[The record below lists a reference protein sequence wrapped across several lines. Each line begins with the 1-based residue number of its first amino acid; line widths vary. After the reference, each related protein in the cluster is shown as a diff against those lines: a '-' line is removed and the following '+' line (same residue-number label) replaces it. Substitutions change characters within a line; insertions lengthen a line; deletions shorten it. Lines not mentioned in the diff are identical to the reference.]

1 MKEYAEKSRTI
12 AQRAEHVKRWIT
24 ELECWTFQAKLPLRS
39 WTVSAPGAGV
49 AEAPI
54 AVGEKWPGR
63 DGVLEF
69 RYGEVEIPQDWP
81 LERTR
86 LVLDMGGESRIFID
100 YGDRVRTCGGNP
112 YHRAFFPDGR
122 RFVLRTESVARDLF
136 GIPQRDARLK
146 AAFLGLLEAELA
158 EFLTELSVI
167 LDGAIALSA
176 HEAAPS
182 LLELAERELARLPW
196 PTETIPFLER
206 TADHPETLT
215 IWDRLVEPSDEPKPL
230 DAEHRAALAAA
241 AARLRSGLEALRGR
255 WPKVGKVAV
264 TGHAHIDY
272 VWLWPQP
279 ETVRK
284 ALRTFGT
291 QTMLMDKYPSFRY
304 NQSQACLYADV
315 EKEDPALFAEI
326 VRHVKSGAW
335 EPVGGMW
342 VESDTNMPAA
352 EGFNRQFLYGQH
364 FFRSRF
370 GLTCRTVWLPDTFG
384 FSAALPQIFRAAGI
398 DSMLTIKVTWN
409 ETNPMPDN
417 IFRWQG
423 TDGSAVLVHTF
434 EAGPFGGYNMDLSPR
449 AVQDVWRIF
458 KNKSLHDET
467 LASFG
472 WGDGGGGPTAEQIER
487 IGAMNRLPVVPTVQ
501 PALVRD
507 FFARLGAELKGAAVP
522 VWRGELYLEY
532 HRATLTTQ
540 GRTKM
545 LMRRGQAALAAAELL
560 EGLVWLSGGGAG
572 RDLAE
577 NWKLLLRNQFHDAL
591 PGSSIRE
598 VYEQTERELSETLAA
613 AEAVI
618 AEATAELSSRVAPGS
633 DPGLLLVNTAGS
645 AAANLT
651 ASFADP
657 AGKTAAAMK
666 AQRAHDGKWVVSAP
680 LETPP
685 LAVSFRTAL
694 PAPGPLSADE
704 RRLENAFVRVT
715 IDDRG
720 RLASVYDKRRGREA
734 LAEPGNQLW
743 AYKDRPRTFDAW
755 DIESNFELGGAEL
768 DGVESIE
775 LTERGPHRAEIRVT
789 RRFAEKSRIVQRY
802 RLWADS
808 ARLDIA
814 TAVDLRD
821 RRTYI
826 RAKFP
831 VAVLAEQATFDQAL
845 GVTQRP
851 VNENTSWQRAQ
862 FESSAHRF
870 ADLSE
875 TDFGVAVLNDGK
887 YGHSAKGNVLTIS
900 LVRGPTYPD
909 PLADEGVQEFTYSLL
924 VHGGRWWEA
933 EVQGEADALNG
944 SIRATAAAGS
954 EVLWTPIA
962 WKGPALRALAFKR
975 AENGTGRILRVAE
988 ARGARGTL
996 ELGLPRGY
1004 RCAEEVDTLEDS
1016 GGGPDYRFTPFQMRS
1031 WRVVRD

>member
-1 MKEYAEKSRTI
+1 MKEYVEKSRSV
-12 AQRAEHVKRWIT
+12 AQRIDHVKRWIT
-24 ELECWTFQAKLPLRS
+24 ELECWSYQARISLAAWR
-39 WTVSAPGAGV
+39 VSAPEAGI
-49 AEAPI
+49 AEARLS
-54 AVGEKWPGR
+54 VGDSWPTREGL
-63 DGVLEF
+63 LEF
-69 RYGEVEIPQDWP
+69 EYGEVSVPADWP

-86 LVLDMGGESRIFID
+86 VVLDMGGESRVFMD
-100 YGDRVRTCGGNP
+100 YGDRIRTCGGNP
-112 YHRAFFPDGR
+112 YHRAFFPEGR
-122 RFVLRTESVARDLF
+122 RFRLRTESVARDLF

-146 AAFLGLLEAELA
+146 TAFLGLLEAELA

-167 LDGAIALSA
+167 LDGAIALSS

-215 IWDRLVEPSDEPKPL
+215 IWNRLVEPSAEPRPL
-230 DAEHRAALAAA
+230 AAEHRAALSAATI
-241 AARLRSGLEALRGR
+241 RLRSGLKALRGR
-255 WPKVGKVAV
+255 WPKVGRVTV

-291 QTMLMDKYPSFRY
+291 QTMLLDRYPAFKF

-315 EKEDPALFAEI
+315 ERADPALFAEI
-326 VRHVKSGAW
+326 SRHVKGGVW

-342 VESDTNMPAA
+342 VESDTNMPSA
-352 EGFNRQFLYGQH
+352 EGFNRQFLYGQSY
-364 FFRSRF
+364 FRSRF

-384 FSAALPQIFRAAGI
+384 FSAALPQIFSAAGI

-423 TDGSAVLVHTF
+423 LDGSRVLVHTF

-467 LASFG
+467 LASYG

-487 IGAMNRLPVVPTVQ
+487 IEAMNRLPAI
-501 PALVRD
+501 PAVESGLVRD
-507 FFARLGAELKGAAVP
+507 FFARLKDAMADAAVP

-545 LMRRGQAALAAAELL
+545 LMRRGQAALAAAEFA
-560 EGLVWLSGGGAG
+560 EGLVWLAGGGSG
-572 RDLAE
+572 RNLAD

-598 VYEQTERELSETLAA
+598 VYVQTERELSETIAD

-618 AEATAELSSRVAPGS
+618 AGASAELAARVAPGAQR
-633 DPGLLLVNTAGS
+633 GILVLNAAGS
-645 AAANLT
+645 TAPNLKG
-651 ASFADP
+651 AFGELDDE
-657 AGKTAAAMK
+657 TAAALK
-666 AQRAHDGKWVVSAP
+666 AQRSSCGGWVFSAP
-680 LETPP
+680 ADTPP
-685 LAVSFRTAL
+685 LAVAFRSAL
-694 PAPGPLSADE
+694 PAPGPLSAGG
-704 RRLENAFVRVT
+704 RSLENAFVRVT
-715 IDDRG
+715 LDDSG
-720 RLASVYDKRRGREA
+720 RIASLWDKRRGREA
-734 LAEPGNQLW
+734 LSGPGNQLW

-755 DIESNFELGGAEL
+755 DIESNFELGGIEL
-768 DGVESIE
+768 TEAESIE
-775 LTERGPHRAEIRVT
+775 LTERGPHRAEITVA
-789 RRFAEKSRIVQRY
+789 RRFAERSRIVQRY

-814 TAVDLRD
+814 TTVELRD
-821 RRTYI
+821 RRTYV

-831 VAVLAEQATFDQAL
+831 VAVLSEHATFDQAL
-845 GVTQRP
+845 GVIQRP

-875 TDFGVAVLNDGK
+875 TDFGLALMNDGK
-887 YGHSAKGNVLTIS
+887 YGHSAKGNVLTVS

-909 PLADEGVQEFTYSLL
+909 PLADEGTQDFTYSLL
-924 VHGGRWWEA
+924 AHGGRWWDD
-933 EVQGEADALNG
+933 EVQGEADDLNG
-944 SIRATAAAGS
+944 TLRTTACRGS
-954 EVLWTPIA
+954 DALWTPLS
-962 WKGPALRALAFKR
+962 WKGLTLRFLAFKP
-975 AENGTGRILRVAE
+975 AEDGNGRVLRVAE

-996 ELGLPRGY
+996 APTIPAGFSF
-1004 RCAEEVDTLEDS
+1004 AEEVDTLED
-1016 GGGPDYRFTPFQMRS
+1016 GKGDPDFGFDPFKMRS
-1031 WRVVRD
+1031 WRVVKR